1 MEWFYIFTNNA
12 TVAGLLIFLATIFAG
27 KSIYKSQAK
36 INLREKQKF
45 DLIEILLKLQVYV
58 SQISI
63 LINQNAHFF
72 KNGNHGTDSSREML
86 EGQIK
91 KISNILFSE
100 EKIPILAVQI
110 AHYLNILYEKPNKKV
125 SQDYDDLK
133 HNLKEWHDFFSQYTY
148 FDYFKLNVKEL
159 TSEKKLNPE
168 ELENRISL
176 FIKTIRKN

>member
-1 MEWFYIFTNNA
+1 
-12 TVAGLLIFLATIFAG
+12 
-27 KSIYKSQAK
+27 
-36 INLREKQKF
+36 
-45 DLIEILLKLQVYV
+45 
-58 SQISI
+58 
-63 LINQNAHFF
+63 
-72 KNGNHGTDSSREML
+72 ML